1 VTDNPTAADFLTL
14 GPPEATL
21 TATYDAVNNRVALQV
36 APAPNT
42 TCVTVQRADP
52 DGAVRPVQRLA
63 YVSVDGPTVLYDYT
77 APLNQLAQYT
87 VIFFRREGERLFP
100 DFIRE
105 ATVTP
110 TLAEHW
116 LQGRLEM
123 DE

>member
-1 VTDNPTAADFLTL
+1 MTSATA

-42 TCVTVQRADP
+42 VCVTVQRADP
-52 DGAVRPVQRLA
+52 DGTIRPVERLA
-63 YVSVDGPTVLYDYT
+63 YVTVDGPSTFYDYT
-77 APLNQLAQYT
+77 APLNQPTDYS
-87 VIFFRREGERLFP
+87 VIFFRREGGRLFP

-110 TLAEHW
+110 TVERHW
-116 LQGRLEM
+116 LKGRLEM
-123 DE
+123 E